1 MYESKLVFIEEN
13 LAAFKIKLKA
23 NENTWSHQRAKRRRK
38 TEESLSKETVLEIGN
53 DSHKELIVLNMQA
66 KIRNKNSVILEF
78 TVDDIEMKE
87 SLNQIILYIRNRG
100 I

>member
-23 NENTWSHQRAKRRRK
+23 NENTWSRQRAKRRRK

>member
-38 TEESLSKETVLEIGN
+38 TEESLSKETVLEI
-53 DSHKELIVLNMQA
+53 
-66 KIRNKNSVILEF
+66 
-78 TVDDIEMKE
+78 
-87 SLNQIILYIRNRG
+87 
-100 I
+100 